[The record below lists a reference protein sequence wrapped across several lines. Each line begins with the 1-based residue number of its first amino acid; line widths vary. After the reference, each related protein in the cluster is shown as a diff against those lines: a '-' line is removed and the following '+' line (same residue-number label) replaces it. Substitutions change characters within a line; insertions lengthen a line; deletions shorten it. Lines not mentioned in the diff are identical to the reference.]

1 MVNDLKIK
9 KLKMSDA
16 GFTSLVI
23 ILCLFDVFPISD
35 QTSPGYGMYLFIFDF
50 SGLGIL
56 SPSIV
61 IIYNICF
68 VYNLLCWPLL
78 RQGSSR
84 NLNRITCLAVGSV
97 VSLGIPLQSE
107 EMSGTRLTKRAKA

>member
-1 MVNDLKIK
+1 
-9 KLKMSDA
+9 MSDA

-50 SGLGIL
+50 SGLGFL

-61 IIYNICF
+61 IIYMNYIQS
-68 VYNLLCWPLL
+68 PLL
-78 RQGSSR
+78 
-84 NLNRITCLAVGSV
+84 ASV
-97 VSLGIPLQSE
+97 TLGFF
-107 EMSGTRLTKRAKA
+107 

>member
-23 ILCLFDVFPISD
+23 IFCLFDVFPISD

-61 IIYNICF
+61 IIYNMFCIQS
-68 VYNLLCWPLL
+68 PLL
-78 RQGSSR
+78 
-84 NLNRITCLAVGSV
+84 ASV
-97 VSLGIPLQSE
+97 A
-107 EMSGTRLTKRAKA
+107 SGFF

>member
-1 MVNDLKIK
+1 M
-9 KLKMSDA
+9 
-16 GFTSLVI
+16 I

-61 IIYNICF
+61 ITYNMLYIQS
-68 VYNLLCWPLL
+68 PLL
-78 RQGSSR
+78 
-84 NLNRITCLAVGSV
+84 ASV
-97 VSLGIPLQSE
+97 T
-107 EMSGTRLTKRAKA
+107 SGLF